1 MPVFTYKGYTADGR
15 AETGTL
21 DTPSEGAAY
30 ETLRAMGLAVVDL
43 RDAALTPPVPWYS
56 REVRFGTGTL
66 PLAEQAALAEQLA
79 VLFRVRLPLLEI
91 LDILQKGADR
101 RDSRARL
108 SRIRWLVSEGTAF
121 PEAFAQAGPRVSPV
135 FLTLLAMGHRS
146 DAMPALMEDL
156 AGYLREQQQVKGRIL
171 GALLYP
177 AVLLAAT
184 FGLLLI
190 VTLSLAPALAPI
202 FEGQDRPM
210 PGGLAAFL
218 AIGAFLKAQGA
229 VLGVGLALAAVA
241 VALLLRRAGRRIA
254 LRLPLIGTIL
264 RETALLRLN
273 RALVLLL
280 QAGRPLNDA
289 LQTCA
294 ALAPR
299 DPFAPVLRE
308 AAAALE
314 KGGRA
319 HAALALSGDLPP
331 LFLDLFRIG
340 EETNSLSQV
349 LPAVSRALADRTAR
363 RIERA
368 LAALTPALTLII
380 GGVIGLLITT
390 IMGAVFSVNDLAL

>member
-1 MPVFTYKGYTADGR
+1 MPVFTYKGYTAEGR
-15 AETGTL
+15 LETGTL
-21 DTPSEGAAY
+21 DTGGEAAAY
-30 ETLRAMGLAVVDL
+30 ETLRAMGLAVVEL
-43 RDAALTPPVPWYS
+43 HDAALAAPVPWYR
-56 REVRFGTGTL
+56 REVRLGSGAL
-66 PLAEQAALAEQLA
+66 PLEEQAALAEQLA
-79 VLFRVRLPLLEI
+79 VLFRLRLPLLEI
-91 LDILQKGADR
+91 LSILQKGADR
-101 RDSRARL
+101 RDARARL
-108 SRIRWLVSEGTAF
+108 GRVQWLVSEGTPF
-121 PEAFAQAGPRVSPV
+121 SEAFAQAGPRVSPV
-135 FLTLLAMGHRS
+135 FLALLAMGQKS
-146 DAMPALMEDL
+146 DAMPALMTDL

-184 FGLLLI
+184 VGLLLI

-202 FEGQDRPM
+202 FDGQDRPM

-218 AIGAFLKAQGA
+218 ALGGFLKAQGA
-229 VLGVGLALAAVA
+229 VLAAAAVPAGLAA
-241 VALLLRRAGRRIA
+241 ALLLRRAGDRIA
-254 LRLPLIGTIL
+254 LRLPVVGTIL

-289 LQTCA
+289 LATCA

-299 DPFAPVLRE
+299 DPFAPALRD

-319 HAALALSGDLPP
+319 HAALALAGDLPP
-331 LFLDLFRIG
+331 LFIDLFRIG
-340 EETNSLSQV
+340 EETNSLTQV